1 MTVSTTSGRVAYT
14 GNGST
19 QNFAVTFEF
28 NVAADLKVYQNGT
41 LKTLT
46 THYTVSGGSGSTG
59 TVSFLTAPADGVD
72 IVILDDPAV
81 TQTTDYTPNDPFPAE
96 SHERALDK
104 LTRLARRLKDRLDR
118 AFTLADSD
126 TSGASVTLPSP
137 TSLGVIG
144 WNLAADALV
153 NYDAQSLTGSIAS
166 IDWLVDQ
173 FSGTGAQTVF
183 ILTRDPGVAA
193 NCDVSISGVTQVP
206 GVDFTVSGTTLTFT
220 TAPVSGTNN
229 ICVRYGSAMPSGGSV
244 GVDGVA
250 TASIQ
255 DNAVT
260 SAKIADGAVTSAKLA
275 SGFTLSVANG
285 GTGATSLTAN
295 NVLLGNGTSALQAV
309 APGSSGNVLTSNGTT
324 WASSAVQ
331 FPVTSVNGQTGAV
344 TISTSPT
351 TSDVLTALKDLT
363 YGAVGTFA
371 FLRQDAAINPGST
384 YSGSSLYYSSY
395 ALGESATMPLGSSP
409 SGTWRALGYSN
420 STDYS
425 ATLFIRIS

>member
-59 TVSFLTAPADGVD
+59 TVSFITAPANGQSV
-72 IVILDDPAV
+72 VILDDPAV
-81 TQTTDYTPNDPFPAE
+81 TQATDYTPNDPFPAE

-126 TSGASVTLPSP
+126 TSGASVALPSP
-137 TSLGVIG
+137 TSLGIIG
-144 WNLAADALV
+144 WNLSADALV
-153 NYDAQSLTGSIAS
+153 NYDAESLTGSIAS

-183 ILTRDPGVAA
+183 TLTRDPGVAA

-220 TAPVSGTNN
+220 TAPASGTDNV
-229 ICVRYGSAMPSGGSV
+229 CVRYGSALPSGGTV

-250 TASIQ
+250 TAAIQ

-260 SAKIADGAVTSAKLA
+260 SDKIAAGAVTSDKIEATISNKTVSNYTESVVAIGNSGTSQTLSLA
-275 SGFTLSVANG
+275 SGTFQTVTLTGNCTFTMPTATAGKSFVLILTQD
-285 GTGATSLTAN
+285 GTGGRTATFTGVKWAGGVAPTITTTATSGRDIASFFAD
-295 NVLLGNGTSALQAV
+295 GTNWY
-309 APGSSGNVLTSNGTT
+309 GSI
-324 WASSAVQ
+324 VQ
-331 FPVTSVNGQTGAV
+331 N
-344 TISTSPT
+344 
-351 TSDVLTALKDLT
+351 
-363 YGAVGTFA
+363 FA
-371 FLRQDAAINPGST
+371 
-384 YSGSSLYYSSY
+384 
-395 ALGESATMPLGSSP
+395 
-409 SGTWRALGYSN
+409 
-420 STDYS
+420 
-425 ATLFIRIS
+425 